1 MNSKQ
6 YNDYQILR
14 TIEQRSDVSQR
25 LISKQTGINVASV
38 NFAVKRLIQKGYVKA
53 TNMNKKRIMY
63 HLTPTGIS
71 QKAKLAYNFFLRN
84 YHLFSD
90 IRETISAQID
100 THPDLEGKNIAIM
113 GINEI
118 SEIVYTCLQK
128 REIHFAGIYED
139 IPELIGTKWMGTVVQ
154 SMKSLQNDGQ
164 VNYVVDAKNA
174 AEDLM
179 SLYIVTVRD
188 FWDYLDARKMTEK
201 DNKDN
206 MVSEGLSIR

>member
-113 GINEI
+113 GLNEI

-154 SMKSLQNDGQ
+154 SMESLQNDGQ
-164 VNYVVDAKNA
+164 VNYVVDAKTA

-188 FWDYLDARKMTEK
+188 FWDYQDVREAMEK
-201 DNKDN
+201 DHA
-206 MVSEGLSIR
+206 VSGEQSDR